1 MIFYIIVYNLYIF
14 YKIYTMKPREKLIK
28 YWSHSLESWELVATI
43 LWSWIKWLWVFAISK
58 KVSKI
63 IELKKE
69 QIKIDDLLKIKWI
82 WKVKAIQI
90 ISSFELVNRYFYN
103 ENIIISSVL
112 DILEQVKDIKNKKQ
126 EHFLCLS
133 LDWANRLINKRIVT
147 IWLLTKSLVHPREVF
162 VWAIEDRA
170 NSIIVVHNHPS
181 WIIKPSKE
189 DIEITMRLQKTSEII
204 GIKLKDHIII
214 TKNEYYS
221 FLDNKLL

>member
-1 MIFYIIVYNLYIF
+1 LIFYIIVYNLYIF